1 MAPCKLSFV
10 TTDFDACWSSRLN
23 RADGDKLKLI
33 VIEDE
38 ALIAM
43 ELECM
48 LEDLGHE
55 VLGVGGTLDQALL
68 LVDNHA
74 QEADAAVLDANL
86 GGTSAVP
93 VAEAMDARDL
103 PYIVASGYEPEELQ
117 RFGLWRD
124 QNGGQTVLTTGTRE
138 GAVGAAATLNQP
150 ALVRPRGTARRS
162 GGHFFDRTHII
173 PATAVGGV

>member
-1 MAPCKLSFV
+1 
-10 TTDFDACWSSRLN
+10 LN

-117 RFGLWRD
+117 RFGFGEIR
-124 QNGGQTVLTTGTRE
+124 TVGKPYSPRE
-138 GAVGAAATLNQP
+138 LAR
-150 ALVRPRGTARRS
+150 ALSALLR
-162 GGHFFDRTHII
+162 H
-173 PATAVGGV
+173 